1 MKIQIPKKLRA
12 EDFDSNSQDL
22 INKIAFIY
30 NPFADEVFQTLDRGV
45 DYNNLN
51 RQISLVTIIM
61 DPSGK
66 IVNAPSIKVTLKTK
80 VLGINVINASN
91 QINTSTYPTA
101 APFVNWTLSGGL
113 LNILNVSGLQNDST
127 YILTLELIGQ

>member
-12 EDFDSNSQDL
+12 EDFDSDNQEL

-51 RQISLVTIIM
+51 RQISQVTISINNT
-61 DPSGK
+61 GT
-66 IVNAPSIKVTLKTK
+66 IVNPPSIKTTLKTK
-80 VLGINVINASN
+80 VMGINVINATN
-91 QINTSTYPTA
+91 QVNTATYPLST
-101 APFVNWTLSGGL
+101 PFVSWSLSNGL

-127 YILTLELIGQ
+127 YTLTLELIGQ

>member
-12 EDFDSNSQDL
+12 EDFDSNNQDL

-51 RQISLVTIIM
+51 RQIAQVTINI
-61 DPSGK
+61 DSTGK
-66 IVNAPSIKVTLKTK
+66 LVNPPSIKLTLKTK
-80 VLGINVINASN
+80 PIGINVINAIN
-91 QINTSTYPTA
+91 QVNSDTYPTSS
-101 APFVNWTLSGGL
+101 PFINWSLSGGL
-113 LNILNVSGLQNDST
+113 LNILNISGLQNSSN

>member
-12 EDFDSNSQDL
+12 EDFDSDSQDL

-51 RQISLVTIIM
+51 RQIAQVSITM
-61 DPSGK
+61 DASGN
-66 IVNAPSIKVTLKTK
+66 IVNAPSIKTTLKTK
-80 VLGINVINASN
+80 VLGINVINAIN
-91 QINTSTYPTA
+91 QVNTSTYPTS
-101 APFVNWTLSGGL
+101 APFINWTLSGGL
-113 LNILNVSGLQNDST
+113 LNIMNVSGLQNDST

>member
-30 NPFADEVFQTLDRGV
+30 NSFCDEVFQTLNGGV

-51 RQISLVTIIM
+51 RQISQVTITL
-61 DPSGK
+61 DSSGAL
-66 IVNAPSIKVTLKTK
+66 VNPPSIKLNLKTK
-80 VLGINVINASN
+80 VLGINVISATN
-91 QINTSTYPTA
+91 QVNSSTYPTA
-101 APFVNWTLSGGL
+101 APFVNWTLNAGI
-113 LNILNVSGLQNDST
+113 LNIAHVSGLQNGSKYT
-127 YILTLELIGQ
+127 LTLELIGQ

>member
-30 NPFADEVFQTLDRGV
+30 NPFADEVFQTLDHGV

-51 RQISLVTIIM
+51 RQISQVTINI
-61 DPSGK
+61 DASGVL
-66 IVNAPSIKVTLKTK
+66 INAPSIKLTLKTK
-80 VLGINVINASN
+80 VLGINVINATN
-91 QINTSTYPTA
+91 QVNTNTYPVSS
-101 APFVNWTLSGGL
+101 PFISWSLSGGL
-113 LNILNVSGLQNDST
+113 LNILHVSGLQNSST

>member
-30 NPFADEVFQTLDRGV
+30 NSFCDEVFQTLNNGV

-51 RQISLVTIIM
+51 RQISQVTISI
-61 DPSGK
+61 DSSGAL
-66 IVNAPSIKVTLKTK
+66 VNPPSIKLNLKTK
-80 VLGINVINASN
+80 VLGINVISATNQVNSN
-91 QINTSTYPTA
+91 TYPVST
-101 APFVNWTLSGGL
+101 PFVSWTLNAGI
-113 LNILNVSGLQNDST
+113 LNISNVSGLQNGSKYT
-127 YILTLELIGQ
+127 LTLELIGQ